1 MKNKIKSIYE
11 KIKSALKSKN
21 DPDGS
26 YTGNAENGGKPTQD
40 ADDL

>member
-26 YTGNAENGGKPTQD
+26 YTENGDKPTQD